1 MRNKSKIVRNKSKVV
16 RDKSIQTKRNVI
28 EKKKSEKKG
37 RLKMK
42 NKKLSTT
49 ITITI
54 SIVAAVCIL
63 GLFLFANGSMTSVM
77 KKNSMDNMKT
87 SLESRQKVIEDYV
100 NNAEDQLVSYSKG
113 IEIVKL
119 LENPTD
125 SEIQKKAQKYTE
137 DYYKELSGWEGIY
150 AGEPNTHVIVHNNPK
165 IVGMTTR
172 KGEALKQ
179 LQDAMK
185 ESDRLYNAGII
196 VSPATKKLTLSMY
209 CPVYKG
215 DEMIGYVGGGPFGE
229 QLQKSL
235 DALKVEGLD
244 NASFTMINTKTN
256 TYIFSK
262 DSKKI
267 AKEIKDPM
275 LLNVSES
282 AKKGAGNQIHEID
295 YKDADGKDCVGV
307 YRVLNDRGWAVVM
320 TDTEDEIFAM
330 ANTNRNTLGFI
341 CLGSFLLIMLLTYVV
356 IRFCLNPLKVAENA
370 ILNLKDLKLNK
381 DERIEKYVNGKSEIG
396 HIATAIDSLY
406 RTFDAIIDTLNSCS
420 VSLLKS
426 AEKITSSSEELYD
439 CVGDNAATVEQVV
452 AGVTLTEEAVEQ
464 VGKEIGRI
472 SELVS
477 DVGRKVSDGSERSE
491 ELIQEVQKMKDT
503 ANQSLDANREKM
515 VWNENNI
522 EKAMKELQSLSRIN
536 EMVDRILEITSQ
548 TNLLSLNASIEAA
561 RAGEAGKG
569 FAVVASEIGNLA
581 LSSSET
587 ATEIQTICKDANKNI
602 DYVRQCFV
610 SILDYWKTDV
620 TKQFTDFIEMS
631 NEYSTSIGSI
641 EELIRGIQN
650 VTDSVSDGVVAIC
663 NQMERVEGATEEN
676 SQGMERIIDKIE
688 TTKTSAEAIS
698 SVTHENQKNAEEI
711 RDIVKK
717 FTK

>member
-1 MRNKSKIVRNKSKVV
+1 
-16 RDKSIQTKRNVI
+16 
-28 EKKKSEKKG
+28 
-37 RLKMK
+37 MK

-196 VSPATKKLTLSMY
+196 VSPASKKLTLSMY

-275 LLNVSES
+275 LLNISES
-282 AKKGAGNQIHEID
+282 AKKGAGNQVHEID

-381 DERIEKYVNGKSEIG
+381 DEKIEKYVNGKSEIG

-464 VGKEIGRI
+464 VGTEIGRI

-561 RAGEAGKG
+561 RAGEAGRG
-569 FAVVASEIGNLA
+569 FAVVASEIGDLA

>member
-1 MRNKSKIVRNKSKVV
+1 
-16 RDKSIQTKRNVI
+16 
-28 EKKKSEKKG
+28 
-37 RLKMK
+37 MK
-42 NKKLSTT
+42 NFKLSTT
-49 ITITI
+49 ITVTI
-54 SIVAAVCIL
+54 SVVVAVCML
-63 GLFLFANGSMTSVM
+63 GLFLFANNSMTTVM
-77 KKNSMDNMKT
+77 KNNSMDNMKT

-275 LLNVSES
+275 LLNISES
-282 AKKGAGNQIHEID
+282 AKKGAGNQVHEID

-381 DERIEKYVNGKSEIG
+381 DEKIEKYVNGKSEIG

-561 RAGEAGKG
+561 RAGEAGRG

-663 NQMERVEGATEEN
+663 NEMERVEGATEEN

>member
-1 MRNKSKIVRNKSKVV
+1 MKKSK
-16 RDKSIQTKRNVI
+16 
-28 EKKKSEKKG
+28 KKG

>member
-1 MRNKSKIVRNKSKVV
+1 
-16 RDKSIQTKRNVI
+16 
-28 EKKKSEKKG
+28 
-37 RLKMK
+37 MK

-87 SLESRQKVIEDYV
+87 ALESRQKVIEDYV
-100 NNAEDQLVSYSKG
+100 NNAEDQLVSYGKG
-113 IEIVKL
+113 VESLRL
-119 LENPTD
+119 LEDPSD
-125 SEIQKKAQKYTE
+125 EESIERVQKYTE
-137 DYYKELSGWEGIY
+137 NYYKELSGWEGIY
-150 AGEPNTHVIVHNNPK
+150 VGEPNTHVIAHNNPK
-165 IVGMTTR
+165 VVGMTTR

-179 LQDAMK
+179 LQSEMEK
-185 ESDRLYNAGII
+185 SDRLYNAGII
-196 VSPATKKLTLSMY
+196 VSPASQKLTLSMY
-209 CPVYKG
+209 YPIYK
-215 DEMIGYVGGGPFGE
+215 ENKMIGYVGGGPFGE

-235 DALKVEGLD
+235 DSLKVEGLAH
-244 NASFTMINTKTN
+244 ASFTMINTKTK
-256 TYIFSK
+256 TYIFSQ

-275 LLNVSES
+275 LLNISES
-282 AKKGAGNQIHEID
+282 AKKGAGNQVHEID

-381 DERIEKYVNGKSEIG
+381 DEKIEKYVNGKSEIG

>member
-1 MRNKSKIVRNKSKVV
+1 MN
-16 RDKSIQTKRNVI
+16 
-28 EKKKSEKKG
+28 
-37 RLKMK
+37 
-42 NKKLSTT
+42 
-49 ITITI
+49 
-54 SIVAAVCIL
+54 
-63 GLFLFANGSMTSVM
+63 
-77 KKNSMDNMKT
+77 
-87 SLESRQKVIEDYV
+87 
-100 NNAEDQLVSYSKG
+100 
-113 IEIVKL
+113 L

-125 SEIQKKAQKYTE
+125 SEIRKKAQKYTE

-620 TKQFTDFIEMS
+620 TKQFTDFIDMS

>member
-1 MRNKSKIVRNKSKVV
+1 
-16 RDKSIQTKRNVI
+16 
-28 EKKKSEKKG
+28 
-37 RLKMK
+37 MK

-209 CPVYKG
+209 CPAYKG

-620 TKQFTDFIEMS
+620 TKQFTDFIDMS

-641 EELIRGIQN
+641 EKLIRGIQN

-663 NQMERVEGATEEN
+663 DQMERVEGATEEN

>member
-1 MRNKSKIVRNKSKVV
+1 M
-16 RDKSIQTKRNVI
+16 
-28 EKKKSEKKG
+28 
-37 RLKMK
+37 
-42 NKKLSTT
+42 
-49 ITITI
+49 
-54 SIVAAVCIL
+54 
-63 GLFLFANGSMTSVM
+63 
-77 KKNSMDNMKT
+77 
-87 SLESRQKVIEDYV
+87 
-100 NNAEDQLVSYSKG
+100 
-113 IEIVKL
+113 
-119 LENPTD
+119 
-125 SEIQKKAQKYTE
+125 
-137 DYYKELSGWEGIY
+137 SGWEGIY

-196 VSPATKKLTLSMY
+196 VSPASKTLTLSMY

-275 LLNVSES
+275 LLNISES
-282 AKKGAGNQIHEID
+282 AKKGAGNQVHEID

-381 DERIEKYVNGKSEIG
+381 DEKIEKYVNGKSEIG

>member
-1 MRNKSKIVRNKSKVV
+1 
-16 RDKSIQTKRNVI
+16 
-28 EKKKSEKKG
+28 
-37 RLKMK
+37 MK

-125 SEIQKKAQKYTE
+125 SEIRKKAQKYTE

-620 TKQFTDFIEMS
+620 TKQFTDFIDMS

-641 EELIRGIQN
+641 EKLIRGIQN

-663 NQMERVEGATEEN
+663 DQMERVEGATEEN

>member
-1 MRNKSKIVRNKSKVV
+1 
-16 RDKSIQTKRNVI
+16 
-28 EKKKSEKKG
+28 
-37 RLKMK
+37 MK

-54 SIVAAVCIL
+54 SLVAAVCIL

-100 NNAEDQLVSYSKG
+100 NNAENQLISYSKG
-113 IEIVKL
+113 IEIVNL
-119 LENPTD
+119 LEHPDEPDVVET
-125 SEIQKKAQKYTE
+125 AQKYTE
-137 DYYKELSGWEGIY
+137 NYYKELSGWEGIY

-196 VSPATKKLTLSMY
+196 VSPASKKLTLSMY

-275 LLNVSES
+275 LLNISES
-282 AKKGAGNQIHEID
+282 AKKGGGNQIREID

-381 DERIEKYVNGKSEIG
+381 DEKIEKYVNGKSEIG

-439 CVGDNAATVEQVV
+439 CVDDNAATVEQVV

-561 RAGEAGKG
+561 RAGEAGRG
-569 FAVVASEIGNLA
+569 FAVVASEIGDLA

-663 NQMERVEGATEEN
+663 NEMERVEGATEEN

>member
-1 MRNKSKIVRNKSKVV
+1 
-16 RDKSIQTKRNVI
+16 
-28 EKKKSEKKG
+28 
-37 RLKMK
+37 MK

-196 VSPATKKLTLSMY
+196 VSPASKKLTLSMY

-275 LLNVSES
+275 LLNISES
-282 AKKGAGNQIHEID
+282 AKKGVGNQVHEID

-381 DERIEKYVNGKSEIG
+381 DEKIEKYVNGKSEIG

>member
-1 MRNKSKIVRNKSKVV
+1 M
-16 RDKSIQTKRNVI
+16 
-28 EKKKSEKKG
+28 
-37 RLKMK
+37 
-42 NKKLSTT
+42 
-49 ITITI
+49 
-54 SIVAAVCIL
+54 
-63 GLFLFANGSMTSVM
+63 
-77 KKNSMDNMKT
+77 
-87 SLESRQKVIEDYV
+87 
-100 NNAEDQLVSYSKG
+100 
-113 IEIVKL
+113 
-119 LENPTD
+119 
-125 SEIQKKAQKYTE
+125 
-137 DYYKELSGWEGIY
+137 SGWEGIY

-477 DVGRKVSDGSERSE
+477 DVGRKVSDGSERRE

-620 TKQFTDFIEMS
+620 TKQFTDFIDMS

-641 EELIRGIQN
+641 EKLIRGIQN

-663 NQMERVEGATEEN
+663 DQMERVEGATEEN

>member
-1 MRNKSKIVRNKSKVV
+1 
-16 RDKSIQTKRNVI
+16 
-28 EKKKSEKKG
+28 
-37 RLKMK
+37 MK

-196 VSPATKKLTLSMY
+196 VSPASKKLTLSMY

-282 AKKGAGNQIHEID
+282 AKKGAGNQVHEID

-381 DERIEKYVNGKSEIG
+381 DEKIEKYVNGKSEIG

>member
-1 MRNKSKIVRNKSKVV
+1 
-16 RDKSIQTKRNVI
+16 
-28 EKKKSEKKG
+28 
-37 RLKMK
+37 MK
-42 NKKLSTT
+42 NFKLSTT
-49 ITITI
+49 ITVTI
-54 SIVAAVCIL
+54 SVVVAVCML
-63 GLFLFANGSMTSVM
+63 GLFLFANNSMTTVM
-77 KKNSMDNMKT
+77 KNNSMDNMKT

-196 VSPATKKLTLSMY
+196 VSPASKKLTLSMY

-275 LLNVSES
+275 LLNISES
-282 AKKGAGNQIHEID
+282 AKKGAGNQVHEID

-381 DERIEKYVNGKSEIG
+381 DEKIEKYVNGKSEIG

-620 TKQFTDFIEMS
+620 TKQFTDFIDMS

>member
-1 MRNKSKIVRNKSKVV
+1 
-16 RDKSIQTKRNVI
+16 
-28 EKKKSEKKG
+28 
-37 RLKMK
+37 MK

-196 VSPATKKLTLSMY
+196 VSPASKKLTLSMY

-215 DEMIGYVGGGPFGE
+215 DEMIGYVGSGPFGE

-275 LLNVSES
+275 LLNISES
-282 AKKGAGNQIHEID
+282 AKKGAGNQVHEID

-381 DERIEKYVNGKSEIG
+381 DEKIEKYVNGKSEIG

>member
-1 MRNKSKIVRNKSKVV
+1 
-16 RDKSIQTKRNVI
+16 
-28 EKKKSEKKG
+28 
-37 RLKMK
+37 MK

-113 IEIVKL
+113 IKIVKL

-196 VSPATKKLTLSMY
+196 VSPASKKLTLSMY

-275 LLNVSES
+275 LLNISES
-282 AKKGAGNQIHEID
+282 AKKGAGNQVHEID

-381 DERIEKYVNGKSEIG
+381 DEKIEKYVNGKSEIG

>member
-1 MRNKSKIVRNKSKVV
+1 
-16 RDKSIQTKRNVI
+16 
-28 EKKKSEKKG
+28 
-37 RLKMK
+37 MK
-42 NKKLSTT
+42 NFKLSTT
-49 ITITI
+49 ITVTI
-54 SIVAAVCIL
+54 SVVVAVCML
-63 GLFLFANGSMTSVM
+63 GLFLFANNSMTTVM
-77 KKNSMDNMKT
+77 KNNSMDNMKT

-196 VSPATKKLTLSMY
+196 VSPASKKLTLSMY

-275 LLNVSES
+275 LLNISES
-282 AKKGAGNQIHEID
+282 AKKGAGNQVHEID

-381 DERIEKYVNGKSEIG
+381 DEKIEKYVNGKSEIG

-561 RAGEAGKG
+561 RAGEAGRG
-569 FAVVASEIGNLA
+569 FAVVASEIGDLA

-641 EELIRGIQN
+641 EELIRGIQY

-663 NQMERVEGATEEN
+663 NEMERVEGATEEN

>member
-1 MRNKSKIVRNKSKVV
+1 
-16 RDKSIQTKRNVI
+16 
-28 EKKKSEKKG
+28 
-37 RLKMK
+37 MK

-196 VSPATKKLTLSMY
+196 VSPASKKLTLSMY

-275 LLNVSES
+275 LLNILES
-282 AKKGAGNQIHEID
+282 AKKGAGNQVHEID

-381 DERIEKYVNGKSEIG
+381 DEKIEKYVNGKSEIG

-561 RAGEAGKG
+561 RAGEAGRG

-663 NQMERVEGATEEN
+663 DQMERVEGATEEN

>member
-1 MRNKSKIVRNKSKVV
+1 
-16 RDKSIQTKRNVI
+16 
-28 EKKKSEKKG
+28 
-37 RLKMK
+37 MK

-196 VSPATKKLTLSMY
+196 VSPVTKKLTLSMY

>member
-1 MRNKSKIVRNKSKVV
+1 
-16 RDKSIQTKRNVI
+16 
-28 EKKKSEKKG
+28 
-37 RLKMK
+37 MK
-42 NKKLSTT
+42 NRKLSTT

-113 IEIVKL
+113 IEIVNL
-119 LENPTD
+119 LENSTD
-125 SEIQKKAQKYTE
+125 SEIRKKAQKYTE

-620 TKQFTDFIEMS
+620 TKQFTDFIDMS

>member
-1 MRNKSKIVRNKSKVV
+1 
-16 RDKSIQTKRNVI
+16 
-28 EKKKSEKKG
+28 
-37 RLKMK
+37 MK

-196 VSPATKKLTLSMY
+196 VSPASKKLTLSMY

-244 NASFTMINTKTN
+244 NVSFTMINTKTN

-275 LLNVSES
+275 LLNISES
-282 AKKGAGNQIHEID
+282 AKKGAGNQVHEID

-381 DERIEKYVNGKSEIG
+381 DEKIEKYVNGKSEIG

>member
-1 MRNKSKIVRNKSKVV
+1 M
-16 RDKSIQTKRNVI
+16 
-28 EKKKSEKKG
+28 KKSEKKG

-87 SLESRQKVIEDYV
+87 ALESRQKVIEDYV
-100 NNAEDQLVSYSKG
+100 NNAEDQLVSYGKG
-113 IEIVKL
+113 VESLRL
-119 LENPTD
+119 LEDPSD
-125 SEIQKKAQKYTE
+125 EESIERVQKYTE
-137 DYYKELSGWEGIY
+137 NYYKELSGWEGIY
-150 AGEPNTHVIVHNNPK
+150 VGEPNTHVIAHNNPK
-165 IVGMTTR
+165 VVGMTTR

-179 LQDAMK
+179 LQSEMEK
-185 ESDRLYNAGII
+185 SDRLYNAGII
-196 VSPATKKLTLSMY
+196 VSPASQKLTLSMY
-209 CPVYKG
+209 YPIYK
-215 DEMIGYVGGGPFGE
+215 ENKMIGYVGGGPFGE

-235 DALKVEGLD
+235 DSLKVEGLAH
-244 NASFTMINTKTN
+244 ASFTMINTKTK
-256 TYIFSK
+256 TYIFSQ

-275 LLNVSES
+275 LLNISES
-282 AKKGAGNQIHEID
+282 AKKGAGNQVHEID

-381 DERIEKYVNGKSEIG
+381 DEKIEKYVNGKSEIG

>member
-1 MRNKSKIVRNKSKVV
+1 
-16 RDKSIQTKRNVI
+16 
-28 EKKKSEKKG
+28 
-37 RLKMK
+37 MK

-196 VSPATKKLTLSMY
+196 VSPASKKLTLSMY

-267 AKEIKDPM
+267 AKEIRDPM
-275 LLNVSES
+275 LLNISES
-282 AKKGAGNQIHEID
+282 AKKGAGNQVHEID

-381 DERIEKYVNGKSEIG
+381 DEKIEKYVNGKSEIG

-561 RAGEAGKG
+561 RAGEAGRG
-569 FAVVASEIGNLA
+569 FAVVASEIGDLA

-676 SQGMERIIDKIE
+676 SQGLERIIDKIE

>member
-1 MRNKSKIVRNKSKVV
+1 
-16 RDKSIQTKRNVI
+16 
-28 EKKKSEKKG
+28 
-37 RLKMK
+37 MK

-87 SLESRQKVIEDYV
+87 ALESRQKVIEDYV

-113 IEIVKL
+113 IEIVNL
-119 LENPTD
+119 LEHPDEPDVVET
-125 SEIQKKAQKYTE
+125 AQKYTE
-137 DYYKELSGWEGIY
+137 NYYKELSGWEGIY
-150 AGEPNTHVIVHNNPK
+150 AGEPNTHVLAHNNPK
-165 IVGMTTR
+165 VVGMTTR

-179 LQDAMK
+179 LQNAMK
-185 ESDRLYNAGII
+185 ESNRLYNAGII
-196 VSPATKKLTLSMY
+196 VSPASQKLTLSMY
-209 CPVYKG
+209 CPIYKG
-215 DEMIGYVGGGPFGE
+215 DKMIGYVGGGPFGE

-235 DALKVEGLD
+235 DSLKVEGLAH
-244 NASFTMINTKTN
+244 ASFTMINTKTK
-256 TYIFSK
+256 TYIFSQ

-275 LLNVSES
+275 LLQVIKNAENNT
-282 AKKGAGNQIHEID
+282 GNQIREIE
-295 YKDADGKDCVGV
+295 YKDTNGNDSVGV
-307 YRVLNDRGWAVVM
+307 YRAISNRGWAVVM
-320 TDTEDEIFAM
+320 TDTEDEIYAV
-330 ANTNRNTLGFI
+330 ANANRNMLGGI
-341 CLGSFLLIMLLTYVV
+341 CIGSFLLIVILTFVV
-356 IRFCLNPLKVAENA
+356 IRFCLSPLKVAERA
-370 ILNLKDLKLNK
+370 ILKLKDLDLSK
-381 DERIEKYVNGKSEIG
+381 DKKIQKYVNGKSEIG

>member
-1 MRNKSKIVRNKSKVV
+1 
-16 RDKSIQTKRNVI
+16 
-28 EKKKSEKKG
+28 
-37 RLKMK
+37 MK

-381 DERIEKYVNGKSEIG
+381 DEKIEKYVNGKSEIG

-569 FAVVASEIGNLA
+569 FAVVASEIGDLA

>member
-1 MRNKSKIVRNKSKVV
+1 
-16 RDKSIQTKRNVI
+16 
-28 EKKKSEKKG
+28 
-37 RLKMK
+37 MK

-54 SIVAAVCIL
+54 SLVAAVCIL

-100 NNAEDQLVSYSKG
+100 NNAENQLISYSKG
-113 IEIVKL
+113 IEIVNL
-119 LENPTD
+119 LEHPDEPDVVET
-125 SEIQKKAQKYTE
+125 AQKYTE
-137 DYYKELSGWEGIY
+137 NYYKELSGWEGIY

-185 ESDRLYNAGII
+185 KSDRLYNAGII
-196 VSPATKKLTLSMY
+196 VSPASKKLTLSMY

-262 DSKKI
+262 DSIKI

-275 LLNVSES
+275 LLNISES
-282 AKKGAGNQIHEID
+282 AKKGAGNQIREID

-381 DERIEKYVNGKSEIG
+381 DEKIEKYVNGKSEIG

-439 CVGDNAATVEQVV
+439 CVDDNAATVEQVV

-561 RAGEAGKG
+561 RAGEAGRG
-569 FAVVASEIGNLA
+569 FAVVASEIGDLA

-663 NQMERVEGATEEN
+663 NEMERVEGATEEN

>member
-1 MRNKSKIVRNKSKVV
+1 
-16 RDKSIQTKRNVI
+16 
-28 EKKKSEKKG
+28 
-37 RLKMK
+37 MK

-196 VSPATKKLTLSMY
+196 VSPASKKLTLSMY

-229 QLQKSL
+229 QLRKSL

-275 LLNVSES
+275 LLNISES
-282 AKKGAGNQIHEID
+282 AKKGAGNQVHEID

-381 DERIEKYVNGKSEIG
+381 DEKIEKYVNGKSEIG

>member
-1 MRNKSKIVRNKSKVV
+1 
-16 RDKSIQTKRNVI
+16 
-28 EKKKSEKKG
+28 
-37 RLKMK
+37 MK

-282 AKKGAGNQIHEID
+282 AKKGAGNQIYEID

-620 TKQFTDFIEMS
+620 TKQFTDFIDMS

-641 EELIRGIQN
+641 EKLIRGIQN

-663 NQMERVEGATEEN
+663 DQMERVEGATEEN

>member
-1 MRNKSKIVRNKSKVV
+1 
-16 RDKSIQTKRNVI
+16 
-28 EKKKSEKKG
+28 
-37 RLKMK
+37 MK
-42 NKKLSTT
+42 NRKLSTT

-113 IEIVKL
+113 IEIVNL

-125 SEIQKKAQKYTE
+125 SEIRKKAQKYTE

-452 AGVTLTEEAVEQ
+452 AGVTLMEEAVEQ

-620 TKQFTDFIEMS
+620 TKQFTDFIDMS

>member
-1 MRNKSKIVRNKSKVV
+1 
-16 RDKSIQTKRNVI
+16 
-28 EKKKSEKKG
+28 
-37 RLKMK
+37 MK

-196 VSPATKKLTLSMY
+196 VSPASKKLTLSMY

-275 LLNVSES
+275 LLNILES
-282 AKKGAGNQIHEID
+282 AKKGAGNQVHEID

-620 TKQFTDFIEMS
+620 TKQFTDFIDMS

-641 EELIRGIQN
+641 EKLIRGIQN

-663 NQMERVEGATEEN
+663 DQMERVEGATEEN

>member
-1 MRNKSKIVRNKSKVV
+1 
-16 RDKSIQTKRNVI
+16 
-28 EKKKSEKKG
+28 
-37 RLKMK
+37 MK
-42 NKKLSTT
+42 NFKLSTT
-49 ITITI
+49 ITVTI
-54 SIVAAVCIL
+54 SVVVAVCML
-63 GLFLFANGSMTSVM
+63 GLFLFANNSMTTVM
-77 KKNSMDNMKT
+77 KNNSMDNMKT

-196 VSPATKKLTLSMY
+196 VSPASKKLTLSMY

-275 LLNVSES
+275 LLNISES
-282 AKKGAGNQIHEID
+282 AKKGAGNQVHEID

-381 DERIEKYVNGKSEIG
+381 DEKIEKYVNGKSEIG

-561 RAGEAGKG
+561 RAGEAGRG
-569 FAVVASEIGNLA
+569 FAVVASEIGDLA

-663 NQMERVEGATEEN
+663 NEMERVEGATEEN

>member
-1 MRNKSKIVRNKSKVV
+1 
-16 RDKSIQTKRNVI
+16 
-28 EKKKSEKKG
+28 
-37 RLKMK
+37 MK
-42 NKKLSTT
+42 NRKLSTT

-113 IEIVKL
+113 IEIVNL

-125 SEIQKKAQKYTE
+125 SEIRKKAQKYTE

-196 VSPATKKLTLSMY
+196 VSPASKKLTLSMY

-275 LLNVSES
+275 LLNISES
-282 AKKGAGNQIHEID
+282 AKKGAGNQVHEID

-381 DERIEKYVNGKSEIG
+381 DEKIEKYVNGKSEIG

-548 TNLLSLNASIEAA
+548 TNLLSLNASIEPA

>member
-1 MRNKSKIVRNKSKVV
+1 
-16 RDKSIQTKRNVI
+16 
-28 EKKKSEKKG
+28 
-37 RLKMK
+37 
-42 NKKLSTT
+42 
-49 ITITI
+49 
-54 SIVAAVCIL
+54 
-63 GLFLFANGSMTSVM
+63 M

-620 TKQFTDFIEMS
+620 TKQFTDFIDMS

-641 EELIRGIQN
+641 EKLIRGIQN

-663 NQMERVEGATEEN
+663 DQMERVEGATEEN

>member
-1 MRNKSKIVRNKSKVV
+1 
-16 RDKSIQTKRNVI
+16 
-28 EKKKSEKKG
+28 
-37 RLKMK
+37 MK

-196 VSPATKKLTLSMY
+196 VSPASKKLTLSMY

-275 LLNVSES
+275 LLNISES
-282 AKKGAGNQIHEID
+282 AKKGAGNQVHEID
-295 YKDADGKDCVGV
+295 YKDVDGKDCVGV

-381 DERIEKYVNGKSEIG
+381 DEKIEKYVNGKSEIG

>member
-1 MRNKSKIVRNKSKVV
+1 M
-16 RDKSIQTKRNVI
+16 
-28 EKKKSEKKG
+28 
-37 RLKMK
+37 
-42 NKKLSTT
+42 
-49 ITITI
+49 
-54 SIVAAVCIL
+54 
-63 GLFLFANGSMTSVM
+63 
-77 KKNSMDNMKT
+77 
-87 SLESRQKVIEDYV
+87 
-100 NNAEDQLVSYSKG
+100 
-113 IEIVKL
+113 
-119 LENPTD
+119 
-125 SEIQKKAQKYTE
+125 
-137 DYYKELSGWEGIY
+137 SGWEGIY

-620 TKQFTDFIEMS
+620 TKQFTDFIDMS

-641 EELIRGIQN
+641 EKLIRGIQN

-663 NQMERVEGATEEN
+663 DQMERVEGATEEN

>member
-1 MRNKSKIVRNKSKVV
+1 
-16 RDKSIQTKRNVI
+16 
-28 EKKKSEKKG
+28 
-37 RLKMK
+37 
-42 NKKLSTT
+42 
-49 ITITI
+49 
-54 SIVAAVCIL
+54 
-63 GLFLFANGSMTSVM
+63 
-77 KKNSMDNMKT
+77 
-87 SLESRQKVIEDYV
+87 
-100 NNAEDQLVSYSKG
+100 
-113 IEIVKL
+113 
-119 LENPTD
+119 
-125 SEIQKKAQKYTE
+125 
-137 DYYKELSGWEGIY
+137 
-150 AGEPNTHVIVHNNPK
+150 
-165 IVGMTTR
+165 
-172 KGEALKQ
+172 
-179 LQDAMK
+179 MK

-196 VSPATKKLTLSMY
+196 VSPASKKLTLSMY

-275 LLNVSES
+275 LLNISES
-282 AKKGAGNQIHEID
+282 AKKGAGNQVHEID
-295 YKDADGKDCVGV
+295 YQDADGKDCVGV

-381 DERIEKYVNGKSEIG
+381 DEKIEKYVNGKSEIG

>member
-1 MRNKSKIVRNKSKVV
+1 
-16 RDKSIQTKRNVI
+16 
-28 EKKKSEKKG
+28 
-37 RLKMK
+37 MK

-54 SIVAAVCIL
+54 SLVAAVCIL

-100 NNAEDQLVSYSKG
+100 NNAENQLISYSKG
-113 IEIVKL
+113 IEIVNL
-119 LENPTD
+119 LEHPDEPDVVET
-125 SEIQKKAQKYTE
+125 AQKYTE
-137 DYYKELSGWEGIY
+137 NYYKELSGWEGIY

-185 ESDRLYNAGII
+185 KSDRLYNAGII
-196 VSPATKKLTLSMY
+196 VSPASKKLTLSMY

-275 LLNVSES
+275 LLNISES
-282 AKKGAGNQIHEID
+282 AKKGAGNQIREID

-381 DERIEKYVNGKSEIG
+381 DEKIEKYVNGKSEIG

-439 CVGDNAATVEQVV
+439 CVDDNAATVEQVV

-561 RAGEAGKG
+561 RAGEAGRG
-569 FAVVASEIGNLA
+569 FAVVASEIGDLA

-663 NQMERVEGATEEN
+663 NEMERVEGATEEN

>member
-1 MRNKSKIVRNKSKVV
+1 M
-16 RDKSIQTKRNVI
+16 
-28 EKKKSEKKG
+28 
-37 RLKMK
+37 
-42 NKKLSTT
+42 
-49 ITITI
+49 
-54 SIVAAVCIL
+54 
-63 GLFLFANGSMTSVM
+63 
-77 KKNSMDNMKT
+77 
-87 SLESRQKVIEDYV
+87 
-100 NNAEDQLVSYSKG
+100 
-113 IEIVKL
+113 
-119 LENPTD
+119 
-125 SEIQKKAQKYTE
+125 
-137 DYYKELSGWEGIY
+137 SGWEGIY

-196 VSPATKKLTLSMY
+196 VSPASKKLTLSMY

-275 LLNVSES
+275 LLNISES
-282 AKKGAGNQIHEID
+282 AKKGAGNQVHEID

-381 DERIEKYVNGKSEIG
+381 DEKIEKYVNGKSEIG

-561 RAGEAGKG
+561 RAGEAGRG
-569 FAVVASEIGNLA
+569 FAVVASEIGDLA

-620 TKQFTDFIEMS
+620 TRQFTDFIEMS

-663 NQMERVEGATEEN
+663 NEMERVEGATEEN

>member
-1 MRNKSKIVRNKSKVV
+1 M
-16 RDKSIQTKRNVI
+16 
-28 EKKKSEKKG
+28 
-37 RLKMK
+37 
-42 NKKLSTT
+42 
-49 ITITI
+49 
-54 SIVAAVCIL
+54 
-63 GLFLFANGSMTSVM
+63 
-77 KKNSMDNMKT
+77 
-87 SLESRQKVIEDYV
+87 
-100 NNAEDQLVSYSKG
+100 
-113 IEIVKL
+113 
-119 LENPTD
+119 
-125 SEIQKKAQKYTE
+125 
-137 DYYKELSGWEGIY
+137 SGWEGIY

-196 VSPATKKLTLSMY
+196 VSPASKKLTLSMY

-275 LLNVSES
+275 LLNISES
-282 AKKGAGNQIHEID
+282 AKKGAGNQVHEID
-295 YKDADGKDCVGV
+295 YQDADGKDCVGV

-381 DERIEKYVNGKSEIG
+381 DEKIEKYVNGKSEIG